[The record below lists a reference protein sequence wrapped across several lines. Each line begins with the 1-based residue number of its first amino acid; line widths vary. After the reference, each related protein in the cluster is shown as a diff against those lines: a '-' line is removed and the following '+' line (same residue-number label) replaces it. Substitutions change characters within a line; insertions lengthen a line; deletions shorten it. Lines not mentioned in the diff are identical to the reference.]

1 MIKLD
6 QTINLTALLVRA
18 VVVQRLQNNLLSLS
32 K

>member
-1 MIKLD
+1 MIKMD